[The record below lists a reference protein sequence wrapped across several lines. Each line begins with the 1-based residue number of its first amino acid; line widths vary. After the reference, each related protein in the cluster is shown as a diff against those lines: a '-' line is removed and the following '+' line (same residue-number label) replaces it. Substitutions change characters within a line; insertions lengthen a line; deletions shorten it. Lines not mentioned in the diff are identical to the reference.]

1 MYVQEEGVKD
11 KNGGWG
17 VIVSI
22 FQQVGEVWMYIW
34 TYKGDGPTQE

>member
-1 MYVQEEGVKD
+1 MYVQDEGVKD

-22 FQQVGEVWMYIW
+22 FQQVGVRGVDVYL
-34 TYKGDGPTQE
+34 DV